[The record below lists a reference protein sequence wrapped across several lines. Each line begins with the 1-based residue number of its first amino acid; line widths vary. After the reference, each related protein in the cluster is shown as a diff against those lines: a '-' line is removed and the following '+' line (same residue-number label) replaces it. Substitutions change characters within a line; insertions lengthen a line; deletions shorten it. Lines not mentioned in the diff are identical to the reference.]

1 MGKRTRGRE
10 NQVRCEK
17 CGRLTRRD
25 KAVFIEKAIFSNPL
39 DRKDV
44 YDETYQRVLTREVA
58 YCPSCG
64 KHMRIYEKKTKQL
77 ERQRERAERPFYSSF
92 RPREKTY

>member
-1 MGKRTRGRE
+1 VGRGKE

-25 KAVFIEKAIFSNPL
+25 KAVFIEKTIFSNPL
-39 DRKDV
+39 DRKEV
-44 YDETYQRVLTREVA
+44 YDETYTPRLTREVA

-64 KHMRIYEKKTKQL
+64 KHLRIYDKKIKENQRQQERRESFGFRSFKPKQ
-77 ERQRERAERPFYSSF
+77 QNY
-92 RPREKTY
+92 